1 MSVMTWLFFV
11 RYVLKRIYM
20 FFFAVCI
27 LSAALLCAVHAEEEL
42 ASGIYTIKN
51 QADGTYLNAFD
62 FAYAKDGYAYTAK
75 YSGEEG
81 ENILLIQQEDGTYLL
96 YPQSESGKY
105 AFYVSDSAAGTRI
118 CKSEELTS
126 GSYFR
131 ISNDGNGYV
140 ISTAEGNVLGTTE
153 KQALYRMRLVTTET
167 YSGEATQLWDL
178 EAVPLSNFTLKTVT
192 DEVRVNSV
200 SAVYAVVTPAYMRNF
215 VTWSSSD
222 ESIVM
227 IDDDGTFC
235 ALSAGTATVTATIN
249 DLCASIDV
257 TVVDEDAPT
266 WYSQHLAYDGGWH
279 AADLTDVY
287 FYSGSYKRFII
298 NGFNRGMDWMD
309 EGCAIT
315 AVAIVLRNLGAR
327 YEKGYDFRFEAD
339 GDLEADPYTVAL
351 ANTGNRGLTESKGTL
366 YYNPILMNLRVITAN
381 FTLYGQPITYTQTYG
396 VSKKRLKETLDQHPE
411 GVIVSMKNSYNGS
424 HYIVVTECI
433 NPTAADPNDYRFKI
447 SDPSG
452 LHGSKD
458 GEDVLFEKSI
468 SYVTMRYRYS
478 NFVSMI
484 YFDIVE

>member
-1 MSVMTWLFFV
+1 M
-11 RYVLKRIYM
+11 KRIYM

-27 LSAALLCAVHAEEEL
+27 LSAALLLGVQAGGEDI

-62 FAYAKDGYAYTAK
+62 FSYADGGYAYTAK

-81 ENILLIQQEDGTYLL
+81 ENILVIQQEDGTYLL

-105 AFYVSDSAAGTRI
+105 AFCVTDSAVGTRVS
-118 CKSEELTS
+118 KSEELTI

-140 ISTAEGNVLGTTE
+140 ISTPEGNVLGTTE
-153 KQALYRMRLVTTET
+153 KQALYRMRLVTTEV
-167 YSGEATQLWDL
+167 YSGEGTQLWDL
-178 EAVPLSNFTLKTVT
+178 ESVPLSNFTLKTVT
-192 DEVRVNSV
+192 DEVSVNSV

-235 ALSAGTATVTATIN
+235 ALSAGTVTVTATIN
-249 DLCASIDV
+249 DLSASIEV
-257 TVVDEDAPT
+257 TVVDKEAPT

-279 AADLTDVY
+279 ADDLADVY

-298 NGFNRGMDWMD
+298 NGFNRGLDWMD

-315 AVAIVLRNLGAR
+315 AVATVLRNLGAR

-339 GDLEADPYTVAL
+339 GNLEADPYTVAL

-366 YYNPILMNLRVITAN
+366 YYNPVLMNLRVITSN
-381 FTLYGQPITYTQTYG
+381 FTLYGQPLTYTQTYG
-396 VSKKRLKETLDQHPE
+396 VSKKSLKETLDKHPE
-411 GVIVSMKNSYNGS
+411 GVIVAMKNSYNGS
-424 HYIVVTECI
+424 HYIVVTECV
-433 NPTAADPNDYRFKI
+433 NPTAADPNDYRFRI
-447 SDPSG
+447 CDPSG
-452 LHGSKD
+452 LHGTQD
-458 GEDVLFEKSI
+458 GEHVLFEKSI

-478 NFVSMI
+478 SFVSMI